1 MFSFSETGEQTA
13 FVKML
18 QSVADLSISY
28 KIFYSVLLFSWTVY
42 LWEAYLA
49 YRQRKVYRSTTHV
62 PTELGNIMDT
72 ETFEKSRLYQLDKS
86 TFSFWSGL
94 YSETEGTLI
103 LLLGGI
109 PFLWKLSGVLIGRAG
124 FGPEYEI
131 TQSLAF
137 LLLATLFSA
146 VTGMPWSIYNTF
158 IVEEKHGFNQQTL
171 GFFLKDAV
179 KKFVVTQ
186 CILLPVTSLLLYIIK
201 IGGDYFFI
209 YAWLFTLG
217 VSLVLVT
224 IYADYIAPLFDKFTP
239 LPDGELRGNI
249 ESMAKSISFPLTK
262 VYVVEGSKRSSHSNA
277 YFYGF
282 FKNKRIVLFDT
293 LLEDYSPLNKAGEP
307 GAGEPGLE
315 PQPVPEH
322 SWESDSTENKAK
334 PKNKKQGCNNPEIL
348 AVLGHELGHW
358 KLGHTVKNIVISQM
372 NSFLCFFLFAV
383 LIGRKE
389 LFTAFGFYDNQP
401 TLIGLMIIF
410 QFIFSPY
417 NEVLS
422 FCLTV
427 LSRRFEFQADAFARN
442 MGKATELY
450 SALIKLNKDNLG
462 FPVADWLFSMW
473 HYSHPP
479 LLERLRALK
488 GAKQD

>member
-1 MFSFSETGEQTA
+1 
-13 FVKML
+13 ML
-18 QSVADLSISY
+18 DLINELPVE
-28 KIFYSVLLFSWTVY
+28 KQIFYNVLGFTWTVY

-49 YRQRKVYRSTTHV
+49 HRQRRIYSSTTCV
-62 PTELGNIMDT
+62 PQELGKIIDSV
-72 ETFEKSRLYQLDKS
+72 TFEKSRLYQLDKS
-86 TFSFWSGL
+86 NFSFWSGL
-94 YSETEGTLI
+94 YSEMEGTLI
-103 LLLGGI
+103 LVLGGI
-109 PFLWKLSGVLIGRAG
+109 PFLWGFAGVVTKHFG

-131 TQSLAF
+131 TQSLVF
-137 LLLATLFSA
+137 LTLATLFTA
-146 VTGMPWSIYNTF
+146 FTGLPWSLYNTF
-158 IVEEKHGFNQQTL
+158 VIEEKHGFNQQTL
-171 GFFLKDAV
+171 GFFIKDAV
-179 KKFVVTQ
+179 KKFAVTQ

-209 YAWLFTLG
+209 YAWLFTLA

-239 LPDGELRGNI
+239 LPEGELKTEI
-249 ESMAKSISFPLTK
+249 EAMANSISFPLTK

-293 LLEDYSPLNKAGEP
+293 LLEDYSPLNKGDE
-307 GAGEPGLE
+307 
-315 PQPVPEH
+315 
-322 SWESDSTENKAK
+322 AK
-334 PKNKKQGCNNPEIL
+334 PEEPENDAKSNARPKHKKQGCNNREIL

-358 KLGHTVKNIVISQM
+358 KLGHTLKNIIISQM
-372 NSFLCFFLFAV
+372 NSFLCFSLFAA

-389 LFTAFGFYDNQP
+389 LFVAFGFNDSQP

-417 NEVLS
+417 NELLS

-442 MGKATELY
+442 MGKASDLY
-450 SALIKLNKDNLG
+450 SSLIKLNKDNLG
-462 FPVADWLFSMW
+462 FPVADWLYSMW

-479 LLERLRALK
+479 LLERLRAL
-488 GAKQD
+488 GNVKQD

>member
-1 MFSFSETGEQTA
+1 MVETMF
-13 FVKML
+13 
-18 QSVADLSISY
+18 DLPVE
-28 KIFYSVLLFSWTVY
+28 KQIFYAVLGFSWTVY
-42 LWEAYLA
+42 LWEAYLS
-49 YRQRKVYRSTTHV
+49 YRQRRIYRTTTHV
-62 PTELGNIMDT
+62 PQELGKIMDS

-86 TFSFWSGL
+86 NFSFWSGL

-109 PFLWKLSGVLIGRAG
+109 PFLWAVAGSVTARFG

-131 TQSLAF
+131 TQSLVF
-137 LLLATLFSA
+137 LTLATLFSA
-146 VTGMPWSIYNTF
+146 ITGLPWSLYNTF
-158 IVEEKHGFNQQTL
+158 VIEEKHGFNQQ
-171 GFFLKDAV
+171 
-179 KKFVVTQ
+179 
-186 CILLPVTSLLLYIIK
+186 
-201 IGGDYFFI
+201 
-209 YAWLFTLG
+209 
-217 VSLVLVT
+217 VLVT

-239 LPDGELRGNI
+239 LPDGELKTDI
-249 ESMAKSISFPLTK
+249 EAMAKSISFPLTK
-262 VYVVEGSKRSSHSNA
+262 IYVVEGSKRSSHSNA

-293 LLEDYSPLNKAGEP
+293 LLEDYSPLNKAGES
-307 GAGEPGLE
+307 
-315 PQPVPEH
+315 QPEQP
-322 SWESDSTENKAK
+322 ESDETSSES
-334 PKNKKQGCNNPEIL
+334 KNKKQGCNNPEIL

-372 NSFLCFFLFAV
+372 NSFLCFSLFAV

-389 LFTAFGFYDNQP
+389 LFVAFGFDDSQP

-427 LSRRFEFQADAFARN
+427 LSRRFEFQADAFARG
-442 MGKATELY
+442 MGKASELY

-479 LLERLRALK
+479 LLERLRAL
-488 GAKQD
+488 GNTKQD

>member
-1 MFSFSETGEQTA
+1 
-13 FVKML
+13 ML
-18 QSVADLSISY
+18 QLVSELSVESR
-28 KIFYSVLLFSWTVY
+28 IFYSVLLFSWLVY
-42 LWEAYLA
+42 VWEAYLA
-49 YRQRKVYRSTTHV
+49 SRQRKIYRTTTHV
-62 PTELGNIMDT
+62 PTELGNIMDP

-94 YSETEGTLI
+94 YSEAEGTLI
-103 LLLGGI
+103 LVLGGI
-109 PFLWKLSGVLIGRAG
+109 PFLWNVSEQILAQAG

-131 TQSLAF
+131 IHSLGF

-146 VTGMPWSIYNTF
+146 LTGLPWSLYNTF
-158 IVEEKHGFNQQTL
+158 VIEERHGFNQQTL
-171 GFFLKDAV
+171 GFFFKDAI
-179 KKFVVTQ
+179 KKFLVTQ

-209 YAWLFTLG
+209 YAWLFTLV

-224 IYADYIAPLFDKFTP
+224 IYADYIAPLFDKFIP
-239 LPDGELRGNI
+239 LPEGELKEAI
-249 ESMAKSISFPLTK
+249 EAMAQSIHFPLTK

-293 LLEDYSPLNKAGEP
+293 LLEDYSPLNN
-307 GAGEPGLE
+307 
-315 PQPVPEH
+315 
-322 SWESDSTENKAK
+322 ESAEETTENENTEVKSK
-334 PKNKKQGCNNPEIL
+334 RQGCNNQEVL

-383 LIGRKE
+383 LIVRKE
-389 LFTAFGFYDNQP
+389 LFAAFGFHATQP

-427 LSRRFEFQADAFARN
+427 LSRRFEFQADAFAKN
-442 MGKATELY
+442 LGKAKDLY
-450 SALIKLNKDNLG
+450 AALIKLNKDNLG
-462 FPVADWLFSMW
+462 FPVSDWMFSMW

-488 GAKQD
+488 HDKQN

>member
-1 MFSFSETGEQTA
+1 
-13 FVKML
+13 ML
-18 QSVADLSISY
+18 KEILELPVEGQ
-28 KIFYSVLLFSWTVY
+28 IFYAVLVFSWTVY
-42 LWEAYLA
+42 VWEAYLA
-49 YRQRKVYRSTTHV
+49 FRQRRVYRSTMHV
-62 PTELGNIMDT
+62 PTELGKIMDSD
-72 ETFEKSRLYQLDKS
+72 TFAKSRLYQLDKS
-86 TFSFWSGL
+86 NFGFWSGL

-103 LLLGGI
+103 LWLGGI
-109 PFLWKLSGVLIGRAG
+109 PFLWRISGFVTARFGL
-124 FGPEYEI
+124 GPEYEI
-131 TQSLAF
+131 SQSLVF

-146 VTGMPWSIYNTF
+146 LTGLPWSLYSTF
-158 IVEEKHGFNQQTL
+158 VIEEKHGFNQQTL
-171 GFFLKDAV
+171 SFFLKDAL
-179 KKFVVTQ
+179 KKFAVTQ

-209 YAWLFTLG
+209 YAWLFTLI

-239 LPDGELRGNI
+239 LPEGDLKTDI
-249 ESMAKSISFPLTK
+249 ENMAKSICFPLTK
-262 VYVVEGSKRSSHSNA
+262 IYVVEGSKRSSHSNA

-293 LLEDYSPLNKAGEP
+293 LLEDFSPMNKKDEEHAAAGQTDENEAAGEER
-307 GAGEPGLE
+307 AK
-315 PQPVPEH
+315 PQ
-322 SWESDSTENKAK
+322 
-334 PKNKKQGCNNPEIL
+334 PKNKKQGCSNHEVL

-372 NSFLCFFLFAV
+372 NSFLCFFLFAA
-383 LIGRKE
+383 LIGQKE
-389 LFTAFGFYDNQP
+389 LFLAFGFHDSQP

-417 NEVLS
+417 NELLS

-427 LSRRFEFQADAFARN
+427 LSRRFEFQADAFARD
-442 MGKATELY
+442 MGRSAELH

-462 FPVADWLFSMW
+462 FPVADWLFSTW

-488 GAKQD
+488 GPKQD

>member
-1 MFSFSETGEQTA
+1 
-13 FVKML
+13 ML
-18 QSVADLSISY
+18 ESMLALPLEKQ
-28 KIFYSVLLFSWTVY
+28 IFLAVLGFSWTVY
-42 LWEAYLA
+42 LWEAYLS
-49 YRQRKVYRSTTHV
+49 YRQRRIYRSTTRV
-62 PTELGNIMDT
+62 PQELGKIMDT
-72 ETFEKSRLYQLDKS
+72 DTFEKSRLYQLDKS
-86 TFSFWSGL
+86 NFSFWSGL

-103 LLLGGI
+103 LVLGGI
-109 PFLWKLSGVLIGRAG
+109 PYLWSLAGTVSGRFG
-124 FGPEYEI
+124 FGAEYEI
-131 TQSLAF
+131 TQSLVF
-137 LLLATLFSA
+137 LTLATLFSA
-146 VTGMPWSIYNTF
+146 VTGLPWSIYSTF
-158 IVEEKHGFNQQTL
+158 IIEEKHGFNQQTL

-179 KKFVVTQ
+179 KKFAVTQ
-186 CILLPVTSLLLYIIK
+186 CILLPVTSLLLHIIK
-201 IGGDYFFI
+201 IGGDFFFI
-209 YAWLFTLG
+209 YAWLFTLC

-239 LPDGELRGNI
+239 LPEGELKTDI
-249 ESMAKSISFPLTK
+249 ETMSQSISFPLTK

-293 LLEDYSPLNKAGEP
+293 LLEDYSPLNQAGDQ
-307 GAGEPGLE
+307 GAD
-315 PQPVPEH
+315 PEGH
-322 SWESDSTENKAK
+322 DMPSESKVK

-383 LIGRKE
+383 LIGRRE
-389 LFTAFGFYDNQP
+389 LFLAFGFNDSQP

-417 NEVLS
+417 NELLS

-427 LSRRFEFQADAFARN
+427 LSRRFEFQADAFALG
-442 MGKATELY
+442 MGKASQLY

-479 LLERLRALK
+479 LLERLRAL
-488 GAKQD
+488 GNVKQD

>member
-1 MFSFSETGEQTA
+1 MVETMF
-13 FVKML
+13 
-18 QSVADLSISY
+18 DLPVERQ
-28 KIFYSVLLFSWTVY
+28 IFYAVLGFSWTVY
-42 LWEAYLA
+42 LWEAYLS
-49 YRQRKVYRSTTHV
+49 YRQRRIYRTTTHV
-62 PTELGNIMDT
+62 PQELGKIMDS

-86 TFSFWSGL
+86 NFSFWSGL

-109 PFLWKLSGVLIGRAG
+109 PFLWAVAGSVTARFG

-131 TQSLAF
+131 TQSLVF
-137 LLLATLFSA
+137 LTLATLFSA
-146 VTGMPWSIYNTF
+146 ITGLPWSLYNTF
-158 IVEEKHGFNQQTL
+158 VIEEKHGFNQQ
-171 GFFLKDAV
+171 
-179 KKFVVTQ
+179 
-186 CILLPVTSLLLYIIK
+186 
-201 IGGDYFFI
+201 
-209 YAWLFTLG
+209 
-217 VSLVLVT
+217 VLVT

-239 LPDGELRGNI
+239 LPDGELKTDI
-249 ESMAKSISFPLTK
+249 EAMAKSISFPLTK
-262 VYVVEGSKRSSHSNA
+262 IYVVEGSKRSSHSNA

-293 LLEDYSPLNKAGEP
+293 LLEDYSPLNKAGES
-307 GAGEPGLE
+307 
-315 PQPVPEH
+315 QPEQP
-322 SWESDSTENKAK
+322 ESDETSSES
-334 PKNKKQGCNNPEIL
+334 KNKKQGCNNPEIL

-372 NSFLCFFLFAV
+372 NSFLCFSLFAV

-389 LFTAFGFYDNQP
+389 LFVAFGFDDSQP

-427 LSRRFEFQADAFARN
+427 LSRRFEFQADAFARG
-442 MGKATELY
+442 MGKASELY

-479 LLERLRALK
+479 LLERLRAL
-488 GAKQD
+488 GNTKQD